1 MHNLMDN
8 RLDITLNRVIKI
20 KLADLGVRGA
30 LSKDR
35 STILT
40 LHHPDVWRTLTQR
53 NTRQLRVIQMGYSI
67 GETHLAESQLSLMNN
82 LFFKVKLGV
91 ENLNMKVCTCVSCTY
106 VRSL

>member
-8 RLDITLNRVIKI
+8 RLDITLNRIIKI

-30 LSKDR
+30 LSKVR

-40 LHHPDVWRTLTQR
+40 LHHLDAWRTLTQR
-53 NTRQLRVIQMGYSI
+53 NTRQLRVIQMEYSI

-82 LFFKVKLGV
+82 HFFKVKLGV